1 MTTSPLFTQE
11 VCGFGT
17 GRWDF
22 STLLTKLDGRG
33 YAFGRANFSQ
43 DGHFSTG
50 DFQFSELDTGI
61 LSRGADGGRSSLL
74 SSATAADLDG
84 DGRVE
89 VLLSYVTE
97 PGRLVSS
104 FNVQEN
110 ALPPGSLSGC
120 GIVVAGD
127 FNADGRT
134 DVAAFC
140 AGGVQNTA
148 ERRALGGR
156 CSRWEP
162 LEVPHHSGPILSS
175 RPKRGGRRL

>member
-1 MTTSPLFTQE
+1 MPAQNFCNPGGLLSGPKMTTSPLFTQNA
-11 VCGFGT
+11 CIFDDGFWG
-17 GRWDF
+17 F

-33 YAFGRANFSQ
+33 YAFGRANNSDLGTDYSFEA
-43 DGHFSTG
+43 G
-50 DFQFSELDTGI
+50 DFLFPEYDVRI
-61 LSRGADGGRSSLL
+61 LSRDADSGRRSLL

-84 DGRVE
+84 DGKVE

-97 PGRLVSS
+97 PGKLVSRGT
-104 FNVQEN
+104 VQEN

-140 AGGVQNTA
+140 PGGS
-148 ERRALGGR
+148 EY
-156 CSRWEP
+156 C
-162 LEVPHHSGPILSS
+162 
-175 RPKRGGRRL
+175 